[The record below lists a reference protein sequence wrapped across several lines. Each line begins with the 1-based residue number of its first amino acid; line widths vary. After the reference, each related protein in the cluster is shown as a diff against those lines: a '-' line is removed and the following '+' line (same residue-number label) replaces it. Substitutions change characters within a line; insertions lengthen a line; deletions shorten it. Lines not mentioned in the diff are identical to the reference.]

1 MWERF
6 EHAWGLQPGVCPLS
20 LQLVG
25 LQLSAV
31 SVFIQSHTF
40 LDPTFL

>member
-6 EHAWGLQPGVCPLS
+6 GHAWGLQPGVCPLS
-20 LQLVG
+20 LKLVR

-31 SVFIQSHTF
+31 PVFIQSHTF